1 MGRKLRKLNRAFL
14 EAIVSNNKDDIRRL
28 LKAGADV
35 DARDEEHNEAAII
48 LAAKFS
54 DAEIVDLL
62 LSAGAKI
69 DARDDQGRT
78 ALFLADVGSETF
90 VRLFAA
96 GADIHAVDNDGN
108 TILMRRVSQSASVNE
123 VEELLRLGINPDAKN
138 VDGESACD
146 LAIGLGLVN
155 VIKRLKVSA
164 L

>member
-1 MGRKLRKLNRAFL
+1 MERKLRKLNRAFL

-90 VRLFAA
+90 ARLLAA

-123 VEELLRLGINPDAKN
+123 VEELLRLGINPDVN
-138 VDGESACD
+138 NIDGESARD
-146 LAIGLGLVN
+146 LAISLGLVN
-155 VIKRLKVSA
+155 VIKRLNVSA

>member
-1 MGRKLRKLNRAFL
+1 MRKLNRAFL

-90 VRLFAA
+90 VRLLAA
-96 GADIHAVDNDGN
+96 GADIHAVDHDGN
-108 TILMRRVSQSASVNE
+108 TILMRRVSQSA
-123 VEELLRLGINPDAKN
+123 GQQ
-138 VDGESACD
+138 
-146 LAIGLGLVN
+146 
-155 VIKRLKVSA
+155 
-164 L
+164 